1 MSPPGVDTPFDP
13 VDRGK
18 VYTLNF
24 FDGLSTAAFEKVLLD
39 AVLAGV
45 G

>member
-1 MSPPGVDTPFDP
+1 MSPLGVNIPSNLADGTD
-13 VDRGK
+13 
-18 VYTLNF
+18 VYTLNISN
-24 FDGLSTAAFEKVLLD
+24 GLRTAAFEKVLLD